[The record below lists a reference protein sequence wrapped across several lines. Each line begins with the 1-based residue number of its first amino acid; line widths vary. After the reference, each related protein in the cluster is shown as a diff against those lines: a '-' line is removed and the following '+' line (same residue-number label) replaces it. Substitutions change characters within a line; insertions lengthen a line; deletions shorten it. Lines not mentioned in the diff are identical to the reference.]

1 MPGHTYTELKRYAD
15 AAYQQEGSARVDHAY
30 MIRDRVMPFEI
41 HNYAHN
47 NQWLCTSLSHIGR
60 VRDAIAVA
68 RNLVEQPRDPQK
80 NGPNDGG
87 SPQRSGRLRWAEVL
101 IRYELWDD
109 LIAATTSGA
118 LDWSDIPLEQK
129 REGLHPRPGLRRQGR
144 LRRSS
149 PSRSRPSRS

>member
-60 VRDAIAVA
+60 VHDAIAVRGTSWKSRVIPA
-68 RNLVEQPRDPQK
+68 RTGPTTADP
-80 NGPNDGG
+80 
-87 SPQRSGRLRWAEVL
+87 RSGAARPLVGDPHPLR
-101 IRYELWDD
+101 
-109 LIAATTSGA
+109 A
-118 LDWSDIPLEQK
+118 L
-129 REGLHPRPGLRRQGR
+129 G
-144 LRRSS
+144 
-149 PSRSRPSRS
+149 